1 MSNDT
6 RALENA
12 LYTALAPRMV
22 LECEGCKGEGWWGE
36 LGLSQ
41 HSPCHS
47 SGKVAPL
54 VFKGVPFHDYRRGP
68 NAVDAVGLNE
78 VVPLALV
85 LETAAAM
92 GLEIELSYYKSGWE
106 ACCNESNKAEGKGV
120 TSTLAVLRALE
131 AALGVTP

>member
-54 VFKGVPFHDYRRGP
+54 MFDSTKPFYAILRENRI
-68 NAVDAVGLNE
+68 
-78 VVPLALV
+78 VPLDLL
-85 LETAAAM
+85 LETAVAM
-92 GLEIELSYYKSGWE
+92 ELEIELTYYKSGWE